1 MFGYIMPDKP
11 ELKIREYEIYRAY
24 YCGVCKAIKKN
35 HGNIPRLTLTYDTTF
50 LALFLSSLVEEQP
63 QIKDSRCALH
73 PLKRRKIAVNS
84 EILDY
89 AADMN
94 ILLFWLSLK
103 DKWLD
108 ERSKTARAGM
118 FALGPAYRRLK
129 EQYPEKSRIIHSRLK
144 ELSQLEEDKCDSID
158 QAGEPFAK
166 LMEEI
171 ICYPP
176 LCSDKKSQTLLRWIG
191 YHIGKWLYTIDAL
204 DDLEEDIKNKSYNP
218 FIYQYN
224 YRGGDVGVFKDSL
237 LQNAEFLLIHT
248 LSELARS
255 FELMDFQRH
264 KDIAGNIIYLGMQK
278 KTEAILG
285 RGKCVE
291 RPIRSVG
298 NK

>member
-1 MFGYIMPDKP
+1 MFGYILPDKP
-11 ELKIREYEIYRAY
+11 ELKIREYETYRAY
-24 YCGVCKAIKKN
+24 YCGVCRAIKKN
-35 HGNIPRLTLTYDTTF
+35 HGNIPRLTLTYDSTF
-50 LALFLSSLVEEQP
+50 LALFLSSLIPNKP
-63 QIKDSRCALH
+63 QFKDIRCILH
-73 PLKRRKIAVNS
+73 PLKRRKIVVNS

-94 ILLFWLSLK
+94 VLLFWLNLK

-108 ERSKTARAGM
+108 DRSKTAWAGM
-118 FALGPAYRRLK
+118 LALKPVYRRLN
-129 EQYPEKSRIIHSRLK
+129 EQYPEKSSIIHKRLK
-144 ELSQLEEDKCDSID
+144 ELSQLEKNRCDSID
-158 QAGEPFAK
+158 QAAEPFAK

-176 LCSDKKSQTLLRWIG
+176 LCTDEKSQTLLRWIG
-191 YHIGKWLYTIDAL
+191 YHTGKWLYTIDAL

-224 YRGGDVGVFKDSL
+224 YQGGDVKEFRSFI
-237 LQNAEFLLIHT
+237 LQDAEFLLIHT

-255 FELMDFQRH
+255 FELLNFRRH
-264 KDIAGNIIYLGMQK
+264 RDIAGNIIYLGMQK

-285 RGKCVE
+285 RGKCLE
-291 RPIRSVG
+291 RSVRSIG

>member
-1 MFGYIMPDKP
+1 MFGYILPDKP
-11 ELKIREYEIYRAY
+11 ELKIKEYEIYRAY
-24 YCGVCKAIKKN
+24 YCGVCRAIKKN

-50 LALFLSSLVEEQP
+50 LALFLSSLADKQP
-63 QIKDSRCALH
+63 QFKDTRCVLH
-73 PLKRRKIAVNS
+73 PIKKRKIVINS

-94 ILLFWLSLK
+94 VLLFWLSMN

-108 ERSKTARAGM
+108 EGSKTARVGM
-118 FALGPAYRRLK
+118 FVLRSAYRRLK
-129 EQYPEKSRIIHSRLK
+129 EQYPEKSLIIHNKLK
-144 ELSQLEEDKCDSID
+144 ELSKLEENKCDSID
-158 QAGEPFAK
+158 QAAEPFAE

-176 LCSDKKSQTLLRWIG
+176 LCSDDKTQTVLRWIG

-204 DDLEEDIKNKSYNP
+204 DDLEEDIKNRSYNP

-224 YRGGDVGVFKDSL
+224 YRGGDVEEFRDSL
-237 LQNAEFLLIHT
+237 LQDAEFLLIHT

-255 FELMDFQRH
+255 FELMDFNRH

-291 RPIRSVG
+291 RPVRSVG